1 MYCPMGC
8 VETVTVN
15 PGGKAKAKVI
25 ATGGRAELKRIVKPG
40 NLTGIQNIG
49 MGGGSQAQKWE
60 VWRCPQCGFMA
71 GFYDR
76 PSGG

>member
-8 VETVTVN
+8 AETVVIN
-15 PGGKAKAKVI
+15 PGGKAKTVK
-25 ATGGRAELKRIVKPG
+25 TGGKAEMVLKVKAG
-40 NLTGIQNIG
+40 NLTGLQNIG

-71 GFYDR
+71 GFYDA
-76 PSGG
+76 PKDG